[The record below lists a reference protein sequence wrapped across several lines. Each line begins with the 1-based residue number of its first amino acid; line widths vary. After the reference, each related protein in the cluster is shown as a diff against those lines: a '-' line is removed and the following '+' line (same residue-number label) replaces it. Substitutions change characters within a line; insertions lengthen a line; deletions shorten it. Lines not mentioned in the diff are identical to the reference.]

1 MLSKR
6 LVSTLVSCSLSAA
19 SYSAI
24 ANDLAVDNK
33 AAAKAQ
39 VSSVAQEKEKVCAI
53 YPHLKDSYWL
63 SVNYGMI
70 SEAKKQKIELRV
82 LEAGGYPNIGKQASQ
97 LELCN
102 QWGADAIIL
111 GTVSPGAFYDNLTK
125 WVDSTPVFATV
136 NELNLSQAQQDQ
148 VLKGTV
154 GVDWWQDG
162 L

>member
-102 QWGADAIIL
+102 QWEPMRLSLAPYL
-111 GTVSPGAFYDNLTK
+111 
-125 WVDSTPVFATV
+125 PVLFT
-136 NELNLSQAQQDQ
+136 
-148 VLKGTV
+148 TT
-154 GVDWWQDG
+154 
-162 L
+162 